1 MRRNFSSIFVF
12 FIILIYILPIIFS
25 FFSSLM
31 EDSGINP
38 FDYARI
44 TDVDYKATLV
54 DEPGSDGKVV
64 ITERLT
70 FDIHAFSKSNP
81 FWELWRDLPESYID
95 GVKVDY
101 KVNSV
106 KQILANGT
114 EIVYRE
120 SPRLYWEDS
129 DYTDTTGRYGPKKWY
144 HSEGPYSESARRYEC
159 VFFYVE
165 PLYRGDVTFEIE
177 YEMNNA
183 ALRYRDCSE
192 LYLSLYSEETINHLE
207 SYKAQ
212 ILIPEKDMPS
222 AGNYSAY
229 TYGTNSNRF
238 PFTESDSIN
247 PGYHTFS
254 FELDKDQ
261 LKFRPYNEYIEFSLI
276 SYGDDAH
283 TFTDYATIND
293 YFFTN
298 ALDELNQEQ
307 LEYDETTQI
316 YKDKK
321 LKVLY
326 VCLGISLLIIIYCA
340 TKDKRMRK
348 KHLFYEPSMKIK
360 YFRDI
365 PSDLDPVFASNLAF
379 CKGKSHR
386 IDADG
391 YSALM
396 LSLVRKDYI
405 GLEKIDPN
413 GEWLS
418 NNVKIIVKY
427 QKSTVFNNLDN
438 LNNSDNLYQEEK
450 TYEPLTPNEEQYFN
464 LIVRHS
470 QGEEL
475 TMNSFRTKISSDY
488 ANTNSFVNN
497 VNNSITN
504 IGVTEGYFQKAD
516 YTEPMRQT
524 RGIAN
529 NFIVIAIILIV
540 IVNFV
545 LYQTRYDFAF
555 GAFFILGF
563 TLLLGALYLR
573 KIAKKYILLTPF
585 GEDEYAKW
593 KGLYD
598 FLNSETLMKER
609 TIIELPLWEQYL
621 VYATAFGISEKVIAA
636 LKIRCPDMSS
646 SAMLSNPYYTSRN
659 FIYTSHSFRSA
670 VRSASYSAGGGG
682 YGGFSGHGGYGR
694 RRSWRWR
701 WPVEVIK
708 TQTIYLLQI
717 LIIYYKKE

>member
-1 MRRNFSSIFVF
+1 M
-12 FIILIYILPIIFS
+12 
-25 FFSSLM
+25 
-31 EDSGINP
+31 
-38 FDYARI
+38 
-44 TDVDYKATLV
+44 
-54 DEPGSDGKVV
+54 
-64 ITERLT
+64 
-70 FDIHAFSKSNP
+70 
-81 FWELWRDLPESYID
+81 
-95 GVKVDY
+95 
-101 KVNSV
+101 
-106 KQILANGT
+106 
-114 EIVYRE
+114 
-120 SPRLYWEDS
+120 
-129 DYTDTTGRYGPKKWY
+129 
-144 HSEGPYSESARRYEC
+144 
-159 VFFYVE
+159 
-165 PLYRGDVTFEIE
+165 
-177 YEMNNA
+177 
-183 ALRYRDCSE
+183 
-192 LYLSLYSEETINHLE
+192 
-207 SYKAQ
+207 
-212 ILIPEKDMPS
+212 
-222 AGNYSAY
+222 
-229 TYGTNSNRF
+229 
-238 PFTESDSIN
+238 
-247 PGYHTFS
+247 
-254 FELDKDQ
+254 
-261 LKFRPYNEYIEFSLI
+261 
-276 SYGDDAH
+276 
-283 TFTDYATIND
+283 
-293 YFFTN
+293 
-298 ALDELNQEQ
+298 
-307 LEYDETTQI
+307 
-316 YKDKK
+316 
-321 LKVLY
+321 
-326 VCLGISLLIIIYCA
+326 
-340 TKDKRMRK
+340 
-348 KHLFYEPSMKIK
+348 
-360 YFRDI
+360 
-365 PSDLDPVFASNLAF
+365 
-379 CKGKSHR
+379 
-386 IDADG
+386 
-391 YSALM
+391 
-396 LSLVRKDYI
+396 
-405 GLEKIDPN
+405 
-413 GEWLS
+413 
-418 NNVKIIVKY
+418 
-427 QKSTVFNNLDN
+427 
-438 LNNSDNLYQEEK
+438 YQEEK